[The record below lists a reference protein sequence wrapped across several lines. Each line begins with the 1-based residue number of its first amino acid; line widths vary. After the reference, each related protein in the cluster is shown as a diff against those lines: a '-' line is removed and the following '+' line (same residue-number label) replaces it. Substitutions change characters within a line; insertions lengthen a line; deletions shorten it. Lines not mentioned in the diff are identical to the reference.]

1 MHEPWVHAL
10 RARINVRPKDHSVF
24 ALIDMAG
31 LSHLA
36 QASDILSQI
45 RKAGA
50 VSVLQDERPDALLAT
65 PWLLPLQ
72 DRSPVHTRLLACTC
86 EWAMR
91 GPAITWLV
99 SPLSPEALAQRLRL
113 RTEAELPG
121 NHPILLRHFDPRVLP
136 ELVQALHPL
145 QREAFLAMGNEWLYL
160 DRSHAL
166 QAIALTPADA
176 ADAFDS
182 PWLMD
187 DRQFSALLAASEV
200 DQLMPELARAA
211 PVEFMR
217 LPATQRVGLARQGLR
232 LAASWRLS
240 SLADQTTVGMLLL
253 KLGEGF
259 HLQPNWVPWI
269 NAMTQQRMSLLQ
281 AIEHATE
288 SLATSTSRSDIG
300 R

>member
-1 MHEPWVHAL
+1 MHEPWAHAL
-10 RARINVRPKDHSVF
+10 RARIDARPQGHSAF

-36 QASDILSQI
+36 QASDIFSQI
-45 RKAGA
+45 RHAGA
-50 VSVLQDERPDALLAT
+50 VPVLQDERPDALLAT

-72 DRSPVHTRLLACTC
+72 DRSLVHNRLLSRTC
-86 EWAMR
+86 EWALR
-91 GPAITWLV
+91 GPAVTWLV

-136 ELVQALHPL
+136 ELVQALHPS
-145 QREAFLAMGNEWLYL
+145 QREAFLAMGDEWLYL

-166 QAIALTPADA
+166 QAIVLTPADA
-176 ADAFDS
+176 ADAFES

-187 DRQFSALLAASEV
+187 DRQFAALLAASEV

-211 PVEFMR
+211 PIEFMR
-217 LPATQRVGLARQGLR
+217 LPPMQRVDLARQGLR
-232 LAASWRLS
+232 LAASWHLN

-253 KLGEGF
+253 NLGEGF
-259 HLQPNWVPWI
+259 HLRPNWAPWV
-269 NAMTQQRMSLLQ
+269 NELAQQRMSLLQ
-281 AIEHATE
+281 AIERATD
-288 SLATSTSRSDIG
+288 SHSASASTSDS
-300 R
+300 

>member
-1 MHEPWVHAL
+1 MHEPWAHAL
-10 RARINVRPKDHSVF
+10 HARIDARPQGHSAF

-31 LSHLA
+31 LSHLP
-36 QASDILSQI
+36 QASDVLSQI

-72 DRSPVHTRLLACTC
+72 DRSPVHTRLLARTC

-91 GPAITWLV
+91 GPAVTWIV
-99 SPLSPEALAQRLRL
+99 SPLSLEALAQRLRV

-136 ELVQALHPL
+136 ELVQALHPP

-166 QAIALTPADA
+166 QAIVLTPADA
-176 ADAFDS
+176 TDAFES

-187 DRQFSALLAASEV
+187 DRQFAALLAASEV

-211 PVEFMR
+211 PIEFMR
-217 LPATQRVGLARQGLR
+217 LPATQRVELARQGLR
-232 LAASWRLS
+232 LATSWHLN

-259 HLQPNWVPWI
+259 HLQPNWAPWI
-269 NAMTQQRMSLLQ
+269 NEMAQQRMSLLQ
-281 AIEHATE
+281 AIERATTGQ
-288 SLATSTSRSDIG
+288 AA
-300 R
+300 